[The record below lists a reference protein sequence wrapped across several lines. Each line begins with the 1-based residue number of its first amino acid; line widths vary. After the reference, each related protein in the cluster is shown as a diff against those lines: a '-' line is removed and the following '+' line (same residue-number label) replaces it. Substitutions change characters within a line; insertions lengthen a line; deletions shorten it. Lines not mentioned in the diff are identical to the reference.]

1 MKPLVTVFLVD
12 GDREVRESLTGYLLL
27 EDIHVR
33 CFSGLDGVVE
43 ALLEVHPALI
53 VLEVDLPDGDG
64 FLLAREIRIH
74 TKAPL
79 IFLTSRNSESDRITG
94 FELGAD
100 DYVVKPYSPKET
112 VLRIRAHL
120 RRTIPMEG
128 DPAWS
133 GRWVLEDKILRI
145 DEENHQVHLEGK
157 EVFLTCSEWKVLTF
171 LVFHGPEVRSRDE
184 ILSGCLEY
192 CFDGYD
198 RTVDTHIKNI
208 RAKLDHIGWIETVRG
223 YGYRFR
229 GHRLT

>member
-1 MKPLVTVFLVD
+1 MGPVVTVFLVD
-12 GDREVRESLTGYLLL
+12 GDRDTRESLTEYLLL

-33 CFSGLDGVVE
+33 CFSGVTGVRE
-43 ALLEVHPALI
+43 AVIENHPSLI
-53 VLEVDLPDGDG
+53 VLEVDFPDGDG
-64 FLLAREIRIH
+64 FLLARELRIH
-74 TKAPL
+74 TKAPV
-79 IFLTSRNSESDRITG
+79 IFLTSRDSESDRITG
-94 FELGAD
+94 FEIGAD
-100 DYVVKPYSPKET
+100 DYVVKPFSPKEM

-120 RRTIPMEG
+120 RRTIPLDG
-128 DPAWS
+128 GSVWS

-145 DEENHQVHLEGK
+145 DEENHQIHLEGK

-208 RAKLDHIGWIETVRG
+208 RAKLDHAGWIETIRG

-229 GHRLT
+229 GQRLI